1 MDSMDVLLLVIAA
14 ALVPIAGLL
23 AAADAAITMVSP
35 ARLEEMAREG
45 RRGAASLH
53 TITEDRPRYTN
64 LLLLLRTVAEITA
77 TVMVAKV
84 ALSTWGFQLWVGAAL
99 VLVMV
104 VITYVAIGVL
114 PRTLGR
120 QHPYTVGLALAGAT
134 RGLVLRSP
142 TMLPCR
148 AGGGSARDGR
158 AGRGG

>member
-45 RRGAASLH
+45 RRGADALH

-77 TVMVAKV
+77 AINK
-84 ALSTWGFQLWVGAAL
+84 SRD
-99 VLVMV
+99 
-104 VITYVAIGVL
+104 YVEKCVKETA
-114 PRTLGR
+114 
-120 QHPYTVGLALAGAT
+120 
-134 RGLVLRSP
+134 
-142 TMLPCR
+142 
-148 AGGGSARDGR
+148 
-158 AGRGG
+158 